1 MGLKDM
7 SSQPRSILILYG
19 SQSGNSEELAEQA
32 GKACS
37 AQGLD
42 PSVKAMDEIQI
53 TDLSSQKR
61 VLVCCS
67 TWGDGEQP
75 DNAED
80 LWEAANS
87 GAISSLKGLNF
98 SVLALG
104 DTSYDLFCESGKE
117 WDAWFE
123 KMGANRVHQRVDCD
137 VDFEGPAAE
146 WTAAV
151 IPLMVAI
158 EDDPDATDEDSS
170 STSATEV
177 TAVSSEIP
185 TKTEKSQWN
194 AKNPYSTKITQNYVL
209 NGEGSGKETRH
220 IVFELGDS
228 GLNYKAGDALGVVP
242 RCPPE
247 VVAEILSMTALTGEE
262 IVETYAGE
270 CTLKEAL
277 MDKYEVHRVSKKW
290 IESLGPRLVSSS
302 SSIEIKIVS
311 RKRTSSRDGT
321 LLVEW
326 KGSGEGDDLPERY
339 VEIGM
344 PSNPSEALWNELTSD
359 SKAMEDYMWS
369 RDYVDAL
376 SDFGHIG
383 FSAQQLIEGMD
394 RLKPR
399 LYSIA
404 SSPDH
409 EPGTVHLTVG
419 IVRYNHHDRDKTG
432 LCTGFLADRC
442 QVEETDIGVFM
453 SPTRSF
459 VLPSDGSVDA
469 IMVGPGT
476 GIAPFRAFLQQRDI
490 NGDTG
495 RNWLFFGDWTE
506 EGEYYYRDEMESW
519 KERGVLDKHDL
530 AWSRQGSEKV
540 YVQHLMKKNGE
551 EIWKW
556 IDGGGYFYVCGDKN
570 YMAKDVH
577 TTLIEICSEFGSM
590 TPDEAKDFVETKLMK
605 TEKRYLRDV
614 Y

>member
-37 AQGLD
+37 AQGLN

-158 EDDPDATDEDSS
+158 EDDPDAMDEDSS

-177 TAVSSEIP
+177 TVASTEIP

-247 VVAEILSMTALTGEE
+247 VVAEILSITALTGEE

-270 CTLKEAL
+270 CTLQEAL

>member
-1 MGLKDM
+1 M

-37 AQGLD
+37 AQGLN

-158 EDDPDATDEDSS
+158 EDDPDAMDEDSS

-311 RKRTSSRDGT
+311 SKRTSSRDGT
-321 LLVEW
+321 L
-326 KGSGEGDDLPERY
+326 
-339 VEIGM
+339 
-344 PSNPSEALWNELTSD
+344 
-359 SKAMEDYMWS
+359 
-369 RDYVDAL
+369 
-376 SDFGHIG
+376 
-383 FSAQQLIEGMD
+383 
-394 RLKPR
+394 
-399 LYSIA
+399 
-404 SSPDH
+404 
-409 EPGTVHLTVG
+409 
-419 IVRYNHHDRDKTG
+419 
-432 LCTGFLADRC
+432 
-442 QVEETDIGVFM
+442 
-453 SPTRSF
+453 F
-459 VLPSDGSVDA
+459 V
-469 IMVGPGT
+469 
-476 GIAPFRAFLQQRDI
+476 
-490 NGDTG
+490 
-495 RNWLFFGDWTE
+495 
-506 EGEYYYRDEMESW
+506 
-519 KERGVLDKHDL
+519 
-530 AWSRQGSEKV
+530 
-540 YVQHLMKKNGE
+540 
-551 EIWKW
+551 
-556 IDGGGYFYVCGDKN
+556 
-570 YMAKDVH
+570 
-577 TTLIEICSEFGSM
+577 
-590 TPDEAKDFVETKLMK
+590 
-605 TEKRYLRDV
+605 
-614 Y
+614 

>member
-1 MGLKDM
+1 M

-37 AQGLD
+37 AQGLN

-158 EDDPDATDEDSS
+158 EDDPDAMDEDSS

>member
-37 AQGLD
+37 AQGLN

-158 EDDPDATDEDSS
+158 EDDPDAMDEDSS

-577 TTLIEICSEFGSM
+577 TTLIEICSEFGGM
-590 TPDEAKDFVETKLMK
+590 TSDEAKDFVETKLMK